1 MLCVPVAFSKFLNK
15 HFVSMKLVRDTNKE
29 IITRL
34 GTKLD
39 VKGIKFETGLEIDVS
54 EKGKKEKQQ
63 TPSKDFYCLKYEN
76 YRLK

>member
-1 MLCVPVAFSKFLNK
+1 MIIILVIVFAVTIVCISLLFL
-15 HFVSMKLVRDTNKE
+15 VMKLVKDTNKE

-54 EKGKKEKQQ
+54 QKGKKEKQ
-63 TPSKDFYCLKYEN
+63 
-76 YRLK
+76 

>member
-1 MLCVPVAFSKFLNK
+1 MGDIEDRTQMIIILVIVFAVTIVCISLLFL
-15 HFVSMKLVRDTNKE
+15 VMKLVRDTNKE

-54 EKGKKEKQQ
+54 QKGKKEKQ
-63 TPSKDFYCLKYEN
+63 
-76 YRLK
+76 